1 MVALREQ
8 EASHHVSRLHY
19 RQTVLLGVQLR
30 RKGERWFSCRIL
42 DMSLV
47 GFRLTSFARLQI
59 GMEVWIM
66 FPGFEGRRAKVVWTA
81 SHEAGCVLDQP
92 LHPAIFDHIVR
103 MSDPAAERG

>member
-1 MVALREQ
+1 MVALPKQ
-8 EASHHVSRLHY
+8 ETSHHISRLY
-19 RQTVLLGVQLR
+19 NRQTVLLGVQVR
-30 RKGERWFSCRIL
+30 RKSERWFSCRIL

-47 GFRLTSFARLQI
+47 GFRLTSFAKLQR

-66 FPGFEGRRAKVVWTA
+66 FPGFEGRRAEVIWTA
-81 SHEAGCVLDQP
+81 NHEAGCRLDQP